1 MENSNNC
8 YKFAPTNNK
17 NNKTMKK
24 SHFEELFD
32 EAMAAITEAK
42 EAAPTKN
49 TREKLSEVLDILNNL
64 TY

>member
-1 MENSNNC
+1 
-8 YKFAPTNNK
+8 
-17 NNKTMKK
+17 MKK